1 MNIKG
6 GDFMFYVIYKEND
19 NLKTDFMNNQDFIQ
33 KFLFSAGAALIK
45 FIDLSI
51 SEKDYLSRQN
61 HVRDIAIEYQNLFWN
76 GFDMSYGDLF
86 EFSAYFEKQA
96 KKYGLVHEFKENGI
110 L

>member
-1 MNIKG
+1 
-6 GDFMFYVIYKEND
+6 MFYVIYKENND
-19 NLKTDFMNNQDFIQ
+19 LKSDFISNQDFIQ

-51 SEKDYLSRQN
+51 SEKDYMSRKN
-61 HVRDIAIEYQNLFWN
+61 HVRDIAMNFQDLFID

-86 EFSAYFEKQA
+86 RFSEYFEKQA

-110 L
+110 I